1 MTDHPYYLDVED
13 VLTAARHAAGGP
25 VEVRDFGMLASA
37 VARPGATVFGQDAYP
52 DLFSKAAALL
62 HSLVRNHAL
71 VDGNT
76 RAGWAAAWV
85 FLEVNGEQ
93 LREPLNED
101 AAEELVLAAAQGD
114 IDVPDIAAGLR
125 RFAGRRDFG

>member
-1 MTDHPYYLDVED
+1 MTPEPYHLDVED

-25 VEVRDFGMLASA
+25 VEVRDFGLLAAA
-37 VARPGATVFGQDAYP
+37 VARPAATVFGQDAYP
-52 DLFSKAAALL
+52 GPFRKAAALL

-85 FLEVNGEQ
+85 FLEVNGER
-93 LREPLNED
+93 LAEPLD
-101 AAEELVLAAAQGD
+101 VDGAERVVLAAAQGHA
-114 IDVPDIAAGLR
+114 DVEEIARALHGFAVR
-125 RFAGRRDFG
+125 RR